1 MSGKVF
7 ISNSAWR
14 GGVLYSSSSTMTIE
28 ASKFNDNIAIEGGGV
43 LYSSSSTITI
53 ETSEFHDNSADWG
66 GVLESSSSNIT
77 IEAIIIVPVGEEY
90 LSPPAV
96 LSQ

>member
-14 GGVLYSSSSTMTIE
+14 GGILYSSSSTMTIE
-28 ASKFNDNIAIEGGGV
+28 ASKFNDNIAIEGGV

-77 IEAIIIVPVGEEY
+77 IEAIVIVPAGEEY